1 MGEETRAKFAW
12 MDLVWLAFLG
22 GLAVLE
28 PIREPHKQLIL
39 AAIGLFQIFERR
51 LIAAIGPR
59 GPSYSVIVKILL
71 ASWLVQHSEAMNA
84 SYAAIGFLGQTFHIR
99 PATGTEINSAY
110 WPIYFLPAV
119 TAATYFDVWG
129 TLVWATLTSL
139 AYCSFLIPSQYE
151 FYLTEESVTELAI
164 RSLFFFI
171 TALVVNRFVTEN
183 RRQRLALEESNRR
196 LEQAQAEARRSERL
210 AALGQLSAGLAH
222 ELRNPLGIIKGAAE
236 TLTKKVQ
243 TADPVTAEMAGYI
256 SGEVD
261 RMNSLVSRFLDFARP
276 LSLEPRP
283 EPLGPI
289 VDRSLQAVNARWP
302 RAAVEVERHYA
313 SELPLVP
320 VDADLCEQV
329 FSNLA
334 LNAYEAMGEKGGR
347 LRVSIAPAAR
357 GSRQGVEVRFEDSGP
372 GISPELR
379 EQIFNPFFTTKKT
392 GVGLGLSIVA

>member
-1 MGEETRAKFAW
+1 MSGRKAHNPNVRSKTPEKENPEGAEPEIAQSGALSAQRATSGRRRRLTVNWIET
-12 MDLVWLAFLG
+12 LFLLILG
-22 GLAVLE
+22 ALAVLP
-28 PIREPHKQLIL
+28 PIRELHKQLTL
-39 AAIGLFQIFERR
+39 AAVAVVQLLEGRAVVWF
-51 LIAAIGPR
+51 PR
-59 GPSYSVIVKILL
+59 HGRGYAVLLKIVLATLL
-71 ASWLVQHSEAMNA
+71 
-84 SYAAIGFLGQTFHIR
+84 LGH
-99 PATGTEINSAY
+99 TGEMGINSSY
-110 WPIYFLPAV
+110 WPIYFVPVV
-119 TAATYFDVWG
+119 TAATYFGPWG
-129 TLVWATLTSL
+129 TLFWTALASA
-139 AYCSFLIPSQYE
+139 AYCSYLIPALQEYA
-151 FYLTEESVTELAI
+151 LTWEGLAELAT
-164 RSLFFFI
+164 RLLFFFL
-171 TALVVNRFVTEN
+171 AAMLVNRFAVEI
-183 RRQRLALEESNRR
+183 RRRAAAYQSLAEQMAETNRR
-196 LEQAQAEARRSERL
+196 LAQAQEEARRSERL

-329 FSNLA
+329 FSN
-334 LNAYEAMGEKGGR
+334 
-347 LRVSIAPAAR
+347 
-357 GSRQGVEVRFEDSGP
+357 
-372 GISPELR
+372 
-379 EQIFNPFFTTKKT
+379 
-392 GVGLGLSIVA
+392 